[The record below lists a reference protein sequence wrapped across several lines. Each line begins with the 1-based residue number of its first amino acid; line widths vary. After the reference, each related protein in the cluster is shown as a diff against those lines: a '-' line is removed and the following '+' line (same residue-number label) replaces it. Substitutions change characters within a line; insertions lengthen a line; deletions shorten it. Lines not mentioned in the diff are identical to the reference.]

1 MRDMCIVDEAG
12 RYVDCALA
20 DGSGELQYRA
30 LRDGERAVEALA
42 PIFKGNAGTAGFV
55 SPVWNGFAWAE
66 GAAAE
71 EIAAFDAAH
80 PAPVLQKTDA
90 ERIARLEDE
99 LMAAKILL
107 GVE

>member
-1 MRDMCIVDEAG
+1 MCIVDEAG

-55 SPVWNGFAWAE
+55 SPVWNGSAWAE

-80 PAPVLQKTDA
+80 PAPVLQLSL
-90 ERIARLEDE
+90 IH
-99 LMAAKILL
+99 I
-107 GVE
+107 